1 MSFTLQAFSID
12 QLQLLDPDQ
21 ISVLTVEQLESLDPE
36 KRDFVVLVQETTSDT
51 DDESSK
57 LSSFL
62 FFRIQANG
70 KKEKHS
76 FNK

>member
-1 MSFTLQAFSID
+1 
-12 QLQLLDPDQ
+12 
-21 ISVLTVEQLESLDPE
+21 VLTVEQLESLDPE